1 MTRDHGEKAIQDVWE
16 RTLSQVPTTFG
27 RIAYLASLRNANTGR
42 YEHFGL
48 AQVYSR
54 DAAHEAL
61 HASHRQVFGR
71 WLNYTLPE
79 QRTDL
84 AEYLRSVDGE
94 RRVVLRTW
102 MTLSPYRNFVPAE
115 ASEAEQRLF
124 LSDLE
129 LILEL
134 LRNEL
139 DPSAPPPG
147 A

>member
-1 MTRDHGEKAIQDVWE
+1 MTQTNQARAIQDVWE
-16 RTLSQVPTTFG
+16 RTLSQMPTTFG

-48 AQVYSR
+48 GQVYSA

-61 HASHRQVFGR
+61 HVSHGQVFGR
-71 WLNYTLPE
+71 WLNYTLAE
-79 QRTDL
+79 QKADL
-84 AEYLRSVDGE
+84 AEYLRSVEGG
-94 RRVVLRTW
+94 RSVVLQTW
-102 MTLSPYRNFVPAE
+102 ATLSPYRNFVPAE